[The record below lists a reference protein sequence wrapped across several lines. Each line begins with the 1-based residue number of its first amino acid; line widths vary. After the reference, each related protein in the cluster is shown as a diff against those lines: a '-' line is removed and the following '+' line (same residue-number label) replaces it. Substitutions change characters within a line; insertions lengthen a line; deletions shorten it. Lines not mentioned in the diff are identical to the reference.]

1 MGIPPEGMERSD
13 GSGQGWGLGK
23 WHANCSG
30 SPPLHPAPLTLA
42 LEEMMQTHCWEGVGV
57 LPLSIVRYAGEPRG
71 RLGEPRHP
79 RALHPPAL
87 TPCPMKW
94 LLP

>member
-1 MGIPPEGMERSD
+1 MGIPLGGMERSD

-42 LEEMMQTHCWEGVGV
+42 LEEMIPQNY
-57 LPLSIVRYAGEPRG
+57 PLENTDNSYYGCVDGP
-71 RLGEPRHP
+71 
-79 RALHPPAL
+79 
-87 TPCPMKW
+87 
-94 LLP
+94 